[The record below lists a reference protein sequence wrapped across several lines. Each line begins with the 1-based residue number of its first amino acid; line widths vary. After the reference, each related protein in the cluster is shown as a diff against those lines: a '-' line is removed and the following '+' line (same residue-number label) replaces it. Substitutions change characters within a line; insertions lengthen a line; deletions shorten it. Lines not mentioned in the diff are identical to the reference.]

1 MLFQQLNLE
10 LNSLTTLQRKLLI
23 DLVHKGYPQLW
34 SRFTSHLHDWV
45 IAKKNLEVFLQ
56 NHPSEFLEELSK
68 SGFNEYE
75 LTILLK
81 EATQ

>member
-1 MLFQQLNLE
+1 MLSQQLNLK

-23 DLVHKGYPQLW
+23 DLVRKGYPQFW
-34 SRFTSHLHDWV
+34 SCFTSHLYDWV
-45 IAKKNLEVFLQ
+45 ITKKNLEVFLQ

-68 SGFNEYE
+68 SGFNGYE
-75 LTILLK
+75 STISLK